1 MKLSRMRK
9 NRVKSCGMRNTLKL
23 KKYENVFH
31 SFKDT
36 ED

>member
-1 MKLSRMRK
+1 MKSSEMRR
-9 NRVKSCGMRNTLKL
+9 NRVKSCRMRNTLKL